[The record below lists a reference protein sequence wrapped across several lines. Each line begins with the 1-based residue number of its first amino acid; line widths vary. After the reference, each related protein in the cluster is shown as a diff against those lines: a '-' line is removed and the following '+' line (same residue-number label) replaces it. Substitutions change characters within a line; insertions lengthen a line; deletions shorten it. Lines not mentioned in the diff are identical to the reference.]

1 MIDNERTERRGRLAI
16 GWGAGAAV
24 VFATLTALWSAAFQL
39 GSGVRAIQSPTGLY
53 VTYALAAAAVIGFIA
68 LSFGI
73 VELLVV
79 GWRERRML
87 HRHPRL

>member
-1 MIDNERTERRGRLAI
+1 M
-16 GWGAGAAV
+16 
-24 VFATLTALWSAAFQL
+24 
-39 GSGVRAIQSPTGLY
+39 RAIQSPTGLY